1 MSASDPSSPVSG
13 LNHVVLAGRLS
24 SAPVER
30 ALASGSVLWSLE
42 VTTETESGACSVP
55 VVWFDPSSP
64 PLLDAGSEV
73 LVRGT
78 VRRRFFRSGG
88 GTQSRTEV
96 LAEEVVDLADRR
108 RARGFL
114 RRVGADVAARLDT
127 VL

>member
-1 MSASDPSSPVSG
+1 MPMSVAEMPTRP
-13 LNHVVLAGRLS
+13 
-24 SAPVER
+24 
-30 ALASGSVLWSLE
+30 
-42 VTTETESGACSVP
+42 GACSVP